1 MKKIC
6 ASTLS
11 ANGSDRLKARASEMR
26 VVRTSGA
33 SMQTMT
39 SSAPKAPTVMS
50 MRRRMSLRWR
60 NRHHRQMSCAG
71 MKGDVRLDAVQ
82 RCDIGGRQH
91 LCGLALRQDTAVSN
105 QDELRAQRGRE
116 IQIVRANDH
125 RRAAIAVQPREQRRN
140 VELRAEIERSR
151 RLVEEQ
157 RVRRLRQRA

>member
-26 VVRTSGA
+26 VLPTSGA

-50 MRRRMSLRWR
+50 MRRRMSLRSR
-60 NRHHRQMSCAG
+60 NRHHRQMFCAG
-71 MKGDVRLDAVQ
+71 MKGDVRLHAVQ
-82 RCDIGGRQH
+82 RGDIGGRQH

-105 QDELRAQRGRE
+105 QDELRAKRDRR
-116 IQIVRANDH
+116 IQTRHANDH
-125 RRAAIAVQPREQRRN
+125 PHAT
-140 VELRAEIERSR
+140 
-151 RLVEEQ
+151 
-157 RVRRLRQRA
+157 